1 MTALLAE
8 KTAVVTGAA
17 SGIGREIAHT
27 FATHGADVVVADI
40 QEEPREGGTPTHE
53 LIEDDPDLE
62 GTATFVECD
71 VTNRDDVEA
80 AIDAATEFGGL
91 DILVNN
97 AGIVGPT
104 APIQDIDREEYD
116 RLLSINLDGTFTC
129 CQVAV
134 EAMLE
139 RGEGG
144 SIVNMSSVA
153 GIAGYPNLTPYSMA
167 KGGIR
172 MLTYGLAVEVG
183 RHGIRANSIHPG
195 VIETEMT
202 TSDFPIVGTEEGE
215 ATLETIPLGRF
226 GKPEDVA
233 NVTMFLASD
242 LSGYVTA
249 ESIVVDGGAFR
260 SA

>member
-17 SGIGREIAHT
+17 SGIGRQIAHT
-27 FATHGADVVVADI
+27 FASHGADVVVADI

-53 LIEDDPDLE
+53 LIREDTATQAE
-62 GTATFVECD
+62 ATFVECD
-71 VTNRDDVEA
+71 VTSRDDVDTA
-80 AIDAATEFGGL
+80 VAAATEFGGL
-91 DILVNN
+91 DIMVNN

-104 APIQDIDREEYD
+104 APIQDIDPDEYD
-116 RLLSINLDGTFTC
+116 RLLEINLDGTYTC
-129 CQVAV
+129 CQAAV
-134 EAMLE
+134 EAMLK

-153 GIAGYPNLTPYSMA
+153 GIAGYANLTPYSMA

-172 MLTYGLAVEVG
+172 MLTYSLAAEVG
-183 RHGIRANSIHPG
+183 QHGIRVNAIHPG

-202 TSDFPIVGTEEGE
+202 TSDFPIVGTDEEA

-233 NVTMFLASD
+233 NVTTFLASD
-242 LSGYVTA
+242 LSSYVTA